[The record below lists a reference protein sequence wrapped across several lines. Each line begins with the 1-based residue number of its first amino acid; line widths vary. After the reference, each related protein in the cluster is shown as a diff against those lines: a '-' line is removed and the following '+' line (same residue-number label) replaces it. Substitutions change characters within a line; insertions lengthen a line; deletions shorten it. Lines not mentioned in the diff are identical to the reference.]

1 MPVALLN
8 ELVLMAVGLILGYKT
23 GKKAEKLHAF
33 MEENDIHSY
42 KDALK
47 LLKAL
52 YAKATVKE
60 TSC

>member
-23 GKKAEKLHAF
+23 GKKAEQLHAF

-47 LLKAL
+47 LLKVL
-52 YAKATVKE
+52 IAKAT
-60 TSC
+60 S